1 MVWCFQHHAGV
12 WGIVSFSGKQR
23 GEVTVRSQLW
33 QPGIDVCPPVFLKDW
48 FGSRQ
53 LVLLNNEPHTLHT
66 VLSQFIALQPNT
78 SPLCWILAC
87 PEKITTIFL
96 WPIVNKVY
104 STLLLKGQ
112 FTQTNL
118 IVFCVLVFLN
128 TKLGIKQIVW
138 AALFHTSKGYD
149 DDFYYQAPKK
159 CNLFVMPSYHMA
171 SEDWKYWVKII
182 YGNICELLGFYLSI
196 LVVYI
201 VFLFYTI
208 DIKPNICFCV
218 LETFHL

>member
-33 QPGIDVCPPVFLKDW
+33 QPGTDVCPPVFLKDS

-66 VLSQFIALQPNT
+66 LLSQFIALQPNT
-78 SPLCWILAC
+78 SLLCWILAC

-118 IVFCVLVFLN
+118 SLFSVYLSFETQNEVLSRLSELLYFIPQKVMMMIF
-128 TKLGIKQIVW
+128 TVKLQKV
-138 AALFHTSKGYD
+138 L
-149 DDFYYQAPKK
+149 
-159 CNLFVMPSYHMA
+159 NLFVMPSYQMA
-171 SEDWKYWVKII
+171 SEDWKYWMKII
-182 YGNICELLGFYLSI
+182 
-196 LVVYI
+196 
-201 VFLFYTI
+201 
-208 DIKPNICFCV
+208 
-218 LETFHL
+218 